1 MIENEFQSKYK
12 NTIFFKILLELEL
25 QPFSKNEG
33 LYFNEY
39 GLLRFQILRLFP
51 KFPFRKVYN

>member
-33 LYFNEY
+33 LYF
-39 GLLRFQILRLFP
+39 
-51 KFPFRKVYN
+51 